1 MSFPLLHSN
10 GGTCTRGD
18 TCEGRGVVAE
28 VLVSLVLVGSRG
40 VFRLGVFGWGLGCCP
55 FVIVGWV
62 LFLSRLWGVGGEVV
76 FPGGD
81 VAGLADFSGAI
92 GGPTP

>member
-1 MSFPLLHSN
+1 M
-10 GGTCTRGD
+10 
-18 TCEGRGVVAE
+18 VAE

-76 FPGGD
+76 FPVGD
-81 VAGLADFSGAI
+81 VAGLADFGGAV
-92 GGPTP
+92 GWSTPRSKIEACVTVVEE

>member
-1 MSFPLLHSN
+1 MVTEMLAS
-10 GGTCTRGD
+10 R
-18 TCEGRGVVAE
+18 
-28 VLVSLVLVGSRG
+28 VLVGLREA
-40 VFRLGVFGWGLGCCP
+40 FRPRVFGWGLGCCP

-81 VAGLADFSGAI
+81 VAGLADFSGAV